1 MPNFHICSICYCC
14 NNYCYS
20 YSNAS
25 ASLAF
30 FTDINCL
37 FQTFHVVGLKL
48 DRPCFLSKSTIAFI
62 LFNVFM
68 YIVFLVQ
75 FITTEVTDEHTKV
88 SAIVLIISQQ
98 LLFHT
103 LFYSLY
109 VFIFMLYC

>member
-1 MPNFHICSICYCC
+1 M
-14 NNYCYS
+14 
-20 YSNAS
+20 
-25 ASLAF
+25 LF

-88 SAIVLIISQQ
+88 RKMQ
-98 LLFHT
+98 L
-103 LFYSLY
+103 SLL
-109 VFIFMLYC
+109 VER